1 MKKKNLRYILCSFF
15 ILTSSIIFA
24 NKTPPLPNRPGQSS
38 APPVGLPIDG
48 GISLL
53 LFSGLAF
60 GVYKL
65 KSKK

>member
-1 MKKKNLRYILCSFF
+1 MNKKYLRYLLCLFF
-15 ILTSSIIFA
+15 ILTNSIIFA
-24 NKTPPLPNRPGQSS
+24 NKTPPLPSRPGQSS

-48 GISLL
+48 GITFLL
-53 LFSGLAF
+53 ISGLAF

>member
-1 MKKKNLRYILCSFF
+1 MK
-15 ILTSSIIFA
+15 LTIIFA
-24 NKTPPLPNRPGQSS
+24 NKTPPLPSRPRQSS

-48 GISLL
+48 GITFLL
-53 LFSGLAF
+53 ISGLAF